1 MKHSAAVGLVTLPAQ
16 DSAPVRDDVYYE
28 AVPAGGVAEQLFMA
42 ARDRIYTDF
51 LARMKPTA
59 TSSIVDVGVSDVL
72 VGGANVLERKYP
84 VQRNITACGLGEGIA
99 FKRDFPEVRYV
110 RIEPNVRLPFADNE
124 FDIAMSNAVAE
135 HLGSF
140 ENQVFFVGELAR
152 VAKQAY
158 VVVPNRYFLVEHH
171 TALPLLHYWDK
182 GFQLACS
189 VLGKS
194 QWADDSN
201 LILMDRKK
209 LWEIAAR
216 TTKSAAVGYTG
227 LRFGPMSSNI
237 FLALH

>member
-1 MKHSAAVGLVTLPAQ
+1 MSVLSRTFGCL
-16 DSAPVRDDVYYE
+16 S
-28 AVPAGGVAEQLFMA
+28 
-42 ARDRIYTDF
+42 
-51 LARMKPTA
+51 PTTNS
-59 TSSIVDVGVSDVL
+59 TSPCPMRWPSI
-72 VGGANVLERKYP
+72 
-84 VQRNITACGLGEGIA
+84 
-99 FKRDFPEVRYV
+99 
-110 RIEPNVRLPFADNE
+110 
-124 FDIAMSNAVAE
+124 
-135 HLGSF
+135 
-140 ENQVFFVGELAR
+140 FFVGELAR